1 MTTES
6 FCKTYKLISLFF
18 HFSFT
23 FFLKMVLLN
32 TLILFKVNI
41 FVAY

>member
-1 MTTES
+1 MRKKS
-6 FCKTYKLISLFF
+6 FAKTYKLISLFF
-18 HFSFT
+18 YFSFT